1 MATVSEALRGVF
13 LLSAVP
19 NLGEVAQ
26 ATSKGKNVREVLH
39 RLTEV

>member
-1 MATVSEALRGVF
+1 
-13 LLSAVP
+13 VP

-39 RLTEV
+39 RLTEVWEWDYLFLFWAKIST